1 MLQIAH
7 IGEVGYV
14 LKASGIHPRL
24 TMDKAFAENRSIC
37 PFRRGSMYSS
47 TRFEKQIRSI
57 QFPRWEKVVST
68 PDRLDD
74 ESLDSSVELF
84 NRWHVSS
91 VQTGGDRH

>member
-1 MLQIAH
+1 
-7 IGEVGYV
+7 
-14 LKASGIHPRL
+14 
-24 TMDKAFAENRSIC
+24 
-37 PFRRGSMYSS
+37 MYSS